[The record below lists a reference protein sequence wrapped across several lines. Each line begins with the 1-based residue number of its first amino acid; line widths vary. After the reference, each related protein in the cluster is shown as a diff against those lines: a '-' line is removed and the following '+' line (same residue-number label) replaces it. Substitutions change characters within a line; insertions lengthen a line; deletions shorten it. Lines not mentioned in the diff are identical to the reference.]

1 MSTGPRD
8 GPLLRRLA
16 TSACPAAD
24 MGDLD
29 QFVREQVSSTQAD
42 PALVR
47 RLISSYGTGF
57 RAMLQLMDERP
68 ALAAPLGPS
77 CAVTGAEVVQAVRD
91 EMAVTLADA
100 LVRRTGAGAG
110 GHPGQE
116 AARSAA
122 AIMATELGWS
132 AEQVDREMQALDG
145 FYRIPTETMR
155 G

>member
-1 MSTGPRD
+1 
-8 GPLLRRLA
+8 
-16 TSACPAAD
+16 
-24 MGDLD
+24 
-29 QFVREQVSSTQAD
+29 VREQMSPTPAD

-57 RAMLQLMDERP
+57 RAVLRLMDERP

-77 CAVTGAEVVQAVRD
+77 CPVTGAEIIRAVRD

-100 LVRRTGAGAG
+100 VVRRTGAGAG

-116 AARSAA
+116 AARNAA
-122 AIMATELGWS
+122 AIMAAELGWT
-132 AEQVDREMQALDG
+132 ATQVDREMQALDG
-145 FYRIPTETMR
+145 FYRIPAETMQ